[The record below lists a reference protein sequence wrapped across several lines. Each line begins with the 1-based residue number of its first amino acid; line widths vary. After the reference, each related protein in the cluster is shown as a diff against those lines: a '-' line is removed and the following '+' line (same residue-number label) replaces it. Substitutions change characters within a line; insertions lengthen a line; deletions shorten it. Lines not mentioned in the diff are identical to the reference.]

1 MASQQRLTSLVRR
14 FLGVMRV
21 LILIGI
27 VFVPLITLAVG
38 YGALEE
44 SDDPDTRV
52 FAELRVIA
60 DADEEADIE
69 SPRTNALV
77 QGWAEVR
84 TRNRD
89 PLSWYLFAGISELVL
104 CLTLYGV
111 IQLRALFAD
120 LMEGDAFTSENCA
133 RVRTVGVA
141 VVCFYAIAP
150 LLRFGAGCLV
160 LANIDLVDTGI
171 QLSPAFNLSVA
182 GLFVGFAMIVLAG
195 ILREAVVLREEQ
207 QLTI

>member
-44 SDDPDTRV
+44 SDDPDARV

-60 DADEEADIE
+60 DADVVDAER
-69 SPRTNALV
+69 PRINALV
-77 QGWAEVR
+77 EGWTEVR

-120 LMEGDAFTSENCA
+120 LVEGDAFTSENCA
-133 RVRTVGVA
+133 RVRKVGVA
-141 VVCFYAIAP
+141 VVCYYAVAP
-150 LLRFGAGCLV
+150 LLQFGAGCLV

-171 QLSPAFNLSVA
+171 QLSPAFNLSIA

>member
-44 SDDPDTRV
+44 SDDPDARV

-60 DADEEADIE
+60 DADVVDAER
-69 SPRTNALV
+69 PRINALV
-77 QGWAEVR
+77 KGWTEVR

-120 LMEGDAFTSENCA
+120 LVEGDAFTNENCA
-133 RVRTVGVA
+133 RVRKVGVA
-141 VVCFYAIAP
+141 VVCYYAVAP
-150 LLRFGAGCLV
+150 LLQFGAGCLV

-171 QLSPAFNLSVA
+171 QLNPAFNLSIA
-182 GLFVGFAMIVLAG
+182 GLFVGFATVVLAG

>member
-44 SDDPDTRV
+44 SDDPDARV

-60 DADEEADIE
+60 DADVVDAER
-69 SPRTNALV
+69 PRINALV
-77 QGWAEVR
+77 KGWTEVR

-120 LMEGDAFTSENCA
+120 LVEGDAFTDENCA
-133 RVRTVGVA
+133 RVRKVGVA
-141 VVCFYAIAP
+141 VVCYYAVAP
-150 LLRFGAGCLV
+150 LLQFGAGCLV

-171 QLSPAFNLSVA
+171 QLSPAFNLSIA

>member
-44 SDDPDTRV
+44 SDDPDARV

-60 DADEEADIE
+60 DVDAADAER
-69 SPRTNALV
+69 PRTNALV
-77 QGWAEVR
+77 RGWAEVR
-84 TRNRD
+84 TRNR
-89 PLSWYLFAGISELVL
+89 E
-104 CLTLYGV
+104 
-111 IQLRALFAD
+111 
-120 LMEGDAFTSENCA
+120 
-133 RVRTVGVA
+133 
-141 VVCFYAIAP
+141 P
-150 LLRFGAGCLV
+150 LLQFGAGSLV

-171 QLSPAFNLSVA
+171 QLNPSFNLSIA
-182 GLFVGFAMIVLAG
+182 GLFVGFATIVLAG

>member
-21 LILIGI
+21 LVLIGI

-44 SDDPDTRV
+44 SDDPDARV

-60 DADEEADIE
+60 DPDAVDVER
-69 SPRTNALV
+69 PRTNALV
-77 QGWAEVR
+77 RGWTEVR
-84 TRNRD
+84 TTNRD

-120 LMEGDAFTSENCA
+120 LADGDAFTNENCA
-133 RVRTVGVA
+133 RVRNVGVA
-141 VVCFYAIAP
+141 VVCYYAVAP
-150 LLRFGAGCLV
+150 LLQFGAGSLV

-171 QLSPAFNLSVA
+171 QLNPSFNLSIA
-182 GLFVGFAMIVLAG
+182 GLFVGFATIVLAG